1 MITPEQI
8 SSLKEYLQNAET
20 VMVVVGPKPSDDQLA
35 IASALYQGIGTLGK
49 EVGIYSPKK
58 LSRKSYVGFKDISTE
73 LGKQNLVV
81 ELDYIKEAV
90 DKVSYHISEELKK
103 FYLTIKPKKGAKPL
117 DDSTV
122 SFSYAGADADLIILV
137 GVHELEDLEQ
147 LYFGYESLY
156 ENAFL
161 AVIHSF
167 EPELGNAQ
175 FDLSGTS
182 SLSESMVEL
191 LSHLD
196 IQLTADMATDLLK
209 GIEKTTNKLQSL
221 SVTAETFDAVASLL
235 RAGARRTYNRPGS
248 QQRSTE
254 GSLKNNQRPGG
265 EK

>member
-8 SSLKEYLQNAET
+8 SSLKEYLENADT
-20 VMVVVGPKPSDDQLA
+20 VMVVLGPKPSDDQLA
-35 IASALYQGIGTLGK
+35 IASALYQGIDTLGK
-49 EVGIYSPKK
+49 DVGIYAPKK
-58 LSRKSYVGFKDISTE
+58 FSSKSYAGLKAISTE
-73 LGKQNLVV
+73 LGKQNLVI

-103 FYLTIKPKKGAKPL
+103 FYLTIKPRKGTKPL
-117 DDSTV
+117 DESTV

-156 ENAFL
+156 DNAFL
-161 AVIHSF
+161 ATVHSF

-191 LSHLD
+191 LAHLD

-209 GIEKTTNKLQSL
+209 GIEITTDNLRSL
-221 SVTAETFDAVASLL
+221 SATAETFEAVASLL
-235 RAGARRTYNRPGS
+235 RAGARRTPPTRKTKPKK
-248 QQRSTE
+248 RKKKSTVV
-254 GSLKNNQRPGG
+254 KN
-265 EK
+265 KTD